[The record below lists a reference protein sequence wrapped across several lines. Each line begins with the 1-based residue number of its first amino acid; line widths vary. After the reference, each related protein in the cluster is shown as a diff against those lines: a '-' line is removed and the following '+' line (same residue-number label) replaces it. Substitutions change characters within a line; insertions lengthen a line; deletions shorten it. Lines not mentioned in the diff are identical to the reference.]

1 MALLVPVLFLDE
13 DAVSKRCCILLILSL
28 LKRERFGGET

>member
-1 MALLVPVLFLDE
+1 MLFVPVLFLDE
-13 DAVSKRCCILLILSL
+13 DVVSKRCCILSIPSL

>member
-1 MALLVPVLFLDE
+1 MLFVPVLLLDE
-13 DAVSKRCCILLILSL
+13 DVVSKRCCILILSL